1 MVTSGTRSDLYDA
14 LAEALGPRAARHRP
28 LGPLTTYGVGGR
40 TALLVEIEGPDDLVA
55 VRAVL
60 RGSAVPVCI
69 IGRGSNLLVADAGFD
84 GVTVRLGSGF
94 SSLQLPSSRTEV
106 ERPFVLRAGGAT
118 PLPVL
123 ARQAADAGW
132 AGLSWAVGVPGSV
145 GGAVRMNAGG
155 HGSDMAGCLLRY
167 TWVDLLRDAGGTDD
181 AARLRY
187 GYRSS
192 SVRASELVVAA
203 EFAVT
208 PGDVVT
214 EQADV
219 ASIVRWRRAHQP
231 GGSNAGSVFTN
242 PPDDAAGRLIE
253 AAGLKGFR
261 LGTAHVST
269 KHANFI
275 QADKGGRAD
284 DVHALM
290 EHVRAA
296 VLEHTGVALAAE
308 VRLLGFSEGETGD
321 VIGHLETGS

>member
-1 MVTSGTRSDLYDA
+1 
-14 LAEALGPRAARHRP
+14 
-28 LGPLTTYGVGGR
+28 LTTYGVGGQA
-40 TALLVEIEGPDDLVA
+40 ALLVEIEGPDDLAA

-60 RGSAVPVCI
+60 VDSGVPVCI

-84 GVTVRLGSGF
+84 GVAVRLGSGF
-94 SSLQLPSSRTEV
+94 SSLRLPPSRTGV
-106 ERPFVLRAGGAT
+106 EPPFVVRAGGAT

-123 ARQAADAGW
+123 ARRVADEGW

-155 HGSDMAGCLLRY
+155 HGSDTAGCLLRY

-181 AARLRY
+181 VARLRY

-192 SVRASELVVAA
+192 SVGASELVVEA
-203 EFAVT
+203 EFVVT
-208 PGDVVT
+208 PGDVAT

-219 ASIVRWRRAHQP
+219 SSIVRWRRAHQP
-231 GGSNAGSVFTN
+231 GGSNAGSVFAN

-284 DVHALM
+284 DVHDLM

-296 VLEHTGVALAAE
+296 VLEHAGVALATE
-308 VRLLGFSEGETGD
+308 VRLLGFGEGETGD
-321 VIGHLETGS
+321 VIRPKASGS